1 MTSVQSPLL
10 EAYNRLFKEMDDL
23 YHELARRAGL
33 SDSAFDILYTLCM
46 TGDGCLQ
53 KDICA
58 FSFLS
63 KQTINSSIRKL
74 EREGLIRLTAGKG
87 RDTHIFLTP
96 AGQKLVQERIV
107 PVAHMEHQAFAQLSL
122 PQQQELLRLTQA
134 YVSGFRSLVD
144 GAPKQA

>member
-1 MTSVQSPLL
+1 MIPVQSQLL
-10 EAYNRLFKEMDDL
+10 REYNRLFKEMDDL

-53 KDICA
+53 KDICN
-58 FSFLS
+58 FSYIS

-87 RDTHIFLTP
+87 RDTHIFLTEE
-96 AGQKLVQERIV
+96 GNRVVREKIV
-107 PVAHMEHQAFAQLSL
+107 PVARMEEQAFAQI
-122 PQQQELLRLTQA
+122 PPAQRQELLRLTQN
-134 YVSGFRSLVD
+134 YVFGFRDLVD
-144 GAPKQA
+144 SAP

>member
-1 MTSVQSPLL
+1 MIPVQSQLL
-10 EAYNRLFKEMDDL
+10 REYNRLFKEMDDL

-53 KDICA
+53 RDICN
-58 FSFLS
+58 FSFIS

-74 EREGLIRLTAGKG
+74 EREGLIRLAAGKG

-96 AGQKLVQERIV
+96 EGQQVVRERIL
-107 PVAHMEHQAFAQLSL
+107 PVAQMEERAFSQIPPDQQRSL
-122 PQQQELLRLTQA
+122 LALTQA
-134 YVSGFRSLVD
+134 YVFGFRDLVD
-144 GAPKQA
+144 GPDGL